1 MCGIVQ
7 PVVPSGYPGKQFRD
21 IRAELLIAGSY
32 FFFYIAALDDGGRF
46 FTEAGFRA
54 GSKIRRFFFYGRRR
68 LLRVHKV
75 APDSSAVEFSRFQLL
90 KQVNRVRNIESA
102 GTGGKKLA

>member
-1 MCGIVQ
+1 M
-7 PVVPSGYPGKQFRD
+7 
-21 IRAELLIAGSY
+21 AAGSLRK
-32 FFFYIAALDDGGRF
+32 LDLGLDQRS
-46 FTEAGFRA
+46 AV
-54 GSKIRRFFFYGRRR
+54 FFFYGRRR